1 MNNVF
6 KILLAAAALCLL
18 WLCYDSI
25 TTPIKF
31 NDQRDFREKE
41 VIARLVEIRKAENEY
56 RITKGC
62 YAANFDTLMY
72 FLHNEKAKRVLKVG
86 ELTDKQLESG
96 LTEKKALKILAA
108 GGKEDKAVYQELVA
122 MGFKRDTTFVRMM
135 EAVYGENYDA
145 SLIDSMRYIPY
156 SHPRQEFA
164 LDTATITTGS
174 AGIKVKVMECKAE
187 YNTYLKD
194 LDKQQLINLVET
206 QTKLEK
212 FPGLKFGDVENA
224 NNNAGNWE

>member
-6 KILLAAAALCLL
+6 KILLAAASICLL

-31 NDQRDFREKE
+31 NDQKDLREKE
-41 VIARLVEIRKAENEY
+41 VIARLIDIRKAENEY
-56 RITKGC
+56 RIQKGC
-62 YAANFDTLMY
+62 YAANFDTLIY
-72 FLHNEKAKRVLKVG
+72 FLKNDKAKRVLKVG

-96 LTEKKALKILAA
+96 LTEKKALRIIASK
-108 GGKEDKAVYQELVA
+108 GKEDKAVYEELMA
-122 MGFKRDTTFVRMM
+122 MGFKRDTTYVSMI
-135 EAVYGENYDA
+135 EAIYGADYNV
-145 SLIDSMRYIPY
+145 DSMRYVPF

-164 LDTATITTGS
+164 LDTATVTTGS
-174 AGIKVKVMECKAE
+174 AGIRVKVMECKAD
-187 YNTYLKD
+187 YKTYLGD

-212 FPGLKFGDVENA
+212 YPGLRFGDILNA